1 MALKQGQ
8 REIALDEGIV
18 RKALQGPYRIGFDEK
33 IVGVRV
39 VDGTPL
45 VLVFLTEKVDE
56 TA

>member
-1 MALKQGQ
+1 MSLRQGQ
-8 REIALDEGIV
+8 REIALDEGVV
-18 RKALQGPYRIGFDEK
+18 RKALQGPYRISTNEK

-39 VDGTPL
+39 VEGVPL